1 MITCRCGQ
9 QARTNIRSTACS
21 ADDIPR
27 SGVLQTGHYS
37 FLVSGL
43 CDLKREPYVRS
54 RKDLRRRS
62 FLQVFVRALYL
73 RSTGRELRNCVP
85 TASRSEEGYRMETPE
100 HYILCYN
107 QTTPQEKKISSLFT
121 KIFLQI
127 CKKCLQTAVSSCIVI
142 NAVT

>member
-27 SGVLQTGHYS
+27 SGVLQAGHYC
-37 FLVSGL
+37 FLVSGQ
-43 CDLKREPYVRS
+43 CDMKREPYCPKRERPPVEVFPA
-54 RKDLRRRS
+54 S
-62 FLQVFVRALYL
+62 FRASVSVL
-73 RSTGRELRNCVP
+73 STDRELRNCVP
-85 TASRSEEGYRMETPE
+85 AALRREEGYRMETPE